1 MSESGVSSRR
11 TESDVD
17 IDNDEVRGNR
27 TLSACSPA
35 TPSTGMR
42 KGKGGRKVLF
52 PSAEEKKQRNRDSQA
67 AFRSRRKEHI
77 TELENI
83 VQEQKEEIQESKNA
97 HAGAKEEVLIL
108 KYKNSLLERILL
120 EQGIDVNAELNNI
133 LVFPLRL
140 PEKRVRKERALARQN
155 PEVAPAKK
163 AVAVTSPANSTSAC
177 CHCSSSRKHSSPI
190 SQSSSPEI
198 PVEETCATTT
208 QLTTRKRA
216 RQSSDIT
223 TDTTAHK
230 RPRSFRKHRDHTQ
243 TRSPNTRDLGK
254 LIPSSSTRYIRR
266 ASHSLKYHAK
276 HLMGTHAY
284 TLAGRVSRTLP
295 TNLSKAR
302 QTENMRTDSRTAAST
317 LTSTS
322 LTSAP
327 TIPISIDDSS
337 SSFQSVAPRSVSLA
351 QHENRAA
358 KSQEHES
365 MRAALDFDFDFEA
378 GFSFGAG
385 LADPV
390 RGGFDMDLGFLGS
403 VSV

>member
-35 TPSTGMR
+35 TPATGMR

-133 LVFPLRL
+133 LVFPPRL
-140 PEKRVRKERALARQN
+140 PEKRVRKERALARKN

-163 AVAVTSPANSTSAC
+163 AVAVTSPANSTSSC

-190 SQSSSPEI
+190 SHSSSPAI
-198 PVEETCATTT
+198 PVEETRATTT

-230 RPRSFRKHRDHTQ
+230 RPRSFRKCRDHTQ
-243 TRSPNTRDLGK
+243 TRSPNTRDLGN
-254 LIPSSSTRYIRR
+254 TRYIHR

-295 TNLSKAR
+295 TSFSKAR
-302 QTENMRTDSRTAAST
+302 QVPSPYTLHSRTAAST

-365 MRAALDFDFDFEA
+365 MKAALDFDFDFEA